1 MFTMNYLTKMI
12 AWKVSF
18 WTRSALIIAAVLVSP
33 VVAVDNAV
41 SLVVNVVTGT
51 VEERI
56 TSSPLGAVFRYVENV
71 HDTCHYQTRRLF
83 HCVPVV
89 IGNVPAQEDGRKSD
103 IFSQNQTLIWRI
115 GMGSQEYL
123 SELEQL
129 VIEGDKLQVWW
140 GRDGRRIR
148 YLYSKGIC
156 DAFIAQFIRDRVNG
170 AKRQIAFSGCPFLP
184 PRLYKGDFVFGLDSK
199 GKKILT
205 RVQYFNAHT
214 LIVAGTGSGKT
225 NISKYHAVQIA
236 PKVRGLW
243 LIDLRK
249 AEYRALRP
257 VFQRLGLDLKIVR
270 VKRLKLNP
278 LQVPGGV
285 DAIDFAS
292 VIAESI
298 VRALN
303 LPPRASIL
311 VKTTIIRLYAKYGI
325 LSGCEEFPTL
335 FHLFDAIKENK
346 EANRPARQAVLDN
359 LEAVLLALGPEVL
372 AYHRGWNVHRLA
384 QQHLVFEFAATA
396 EAAKNLL
403 LDCLLTSEFIYR
415 IRRGISNPMMDL
427 WIAFDEGQRLFSQK
441 KESESYGGNSLID
454 STGLVRGTGIGLE
467 ISVLTTVGLSHTLPN
482 LTSQKI
488 VGRCGSLSE
497 YIAAGNFASLNK
509 EQAVWAAHSLVPG
522 AFIGQLGESNWRHP
536 FVFRVPLLKNLDIP
550 FVSNFEAD
558 KSADGISRQKVLPA
572 SI

>member
-1 MFTMNYLTKMI
+1 MNTTNCLKKITVLKVFMLRICAVIIVAAMAHRAGAVVNAQKLVASNVIRTAAELKTHCLSAAKYL
-12 AWKVSF
+12 
-18 WTRSALIIAAVLVSP
+18 SAVRARGIYYYQMGGVSP
-33 VVAVDNAV
+33 CVSVAMADLSAKRNGMPWAIF
-41 SLVVNVVTGT
+41 S
-51 VEERI
+51 
-56 TSSPLGAVFRYVENV
+56 SSPLLIGRNP
-71 HDTCHYQTRRLF
+71 
-83 HCVPVV
+83 VP
-89 IGNVPAQEDGRKSD
+89 DDSH
-103 IFSQNQTLIWRI
+103 
-115 GMGSQEYL
+115 L
-123 SELEQL
+123 SELDKL

-156 DAFIAQFIRDRVNG
+156 DAFIAEFIRDRVSG

-184 PRLYKGDFVFGLDSK
+184 QRLYEGDFVFGLDSK

-205 RVQYFNAHT
+205 RIQFFNAHT

-257 VFQRLGLDLKIVR
+257 IFQRLGIDLKIVQ

-278 LQVPGGV
+278 LQVPEGV
-285 DAIDFAS
+285 DPIDYAS

-311 VKTTIIRLYAKYGI
+311 VKTTIIRLYVKYGI
-325 LSGCEEFPTL
+325 LSGGQEFPTL
-335 FHLFDAIKENK
+335 FDLFYAIKENR
-346 EANRPARQAVLDN
+346 EANQPARQAVLDN
-359 LEAVLLALGPEVL
+359 LEAVLLVLGPDVL
-372 AYHRGWNVHRLA
+372 AYHKGWNVHRLA
-384 QQHLVFEFAATA
+384 QQHLVFELAGTA
-396 EAAKNLL
+396 EAAKNLF

-522 AFIGQLGESNWRHP
+522 TFIGQLGEGNWRHP

-550 FVSNFEAD
+550 FVSDFEAD